1 MRAARRR
8 SEPTGAGDLREM
20 LGVLGLANLLD
31 ASPAHAPPEVLAL
44 VQERE
49 QARAARDFAR
59 ADELREAI
67 AAAGWTV
74 RDGAGGFELLPL

>member
-1 MRAARRR
+1 MREANRR
-8 SEPTGAGDLREM
+8 SEPTGASDLREM

-31 ASPAHAPPEVLAL
+31 AATVQAPPEVIALA
-44 VQERE
+44 QDRE

-59 ADELREAI
+59 ADELRDAI

-74 RDGAGGFELLPL
+74 RDGPAGFDLLPL